1 MEKIWLK
8 EYQDGVPHE
17 INPDQYTSLVQLA
30 EEAFAQYVDS
40 PAFINM
46 GHVLNFKQINDFSN
60 AMASFFINHW
70 GLKKGDRVGI
80 MMPNLLQYP
89 VVLWGILRAG
99 LVVVNINP
107 LYTPT
112 ELKHILV
119 DSGAKGVVVLA
130 NFADTV
136 QKVLSEHPH
145 VNVMITEI
153 GDLFP
158 FVKRHLVNFVVKHI
172 KKMVPNYTILNHTKF
187 LNALKLGTEQ
197 SYKALPIRNQD
208 LAFLQYTGGTTGG
221 SKGAMLT
228 HRNMLANVLQAKA
241 WILPLLAG
249 KINGG
254 IITALPLYHIFSLT
268 ANCMV
273 FMNVGKCNI
282 LITNPRDIPNFI
294 KEMARQ
300 PFMAITGVNTLFNAL
315 INHPDFLKLDFSNLV
330 VSLGG
335 GMAVQRAVAEKWE
348 RITGRPLVE
357 AYGLTEASPA
367 CTINPMNLK
376 EFNGSIGLPIPSTEA
391 SIRNEAGEELP
402 IGESGEL
409 WIKGPQVMKG
419 YWNQSERTA
428 EVLTSDG
435 WLKTGDIANIDDKG
449 FIRIVDRIKD
459 LIIVSGFNVYPN
471 EIEDVIA
478 RLPGVKEVAIVG
490 VSAGT
495 RGEIVKAFVVR
506 NPKVEPPVTSDQII
520 EHCKIYLTHYKIPK
534 EVEFRDDLPKTN
546 VGKILRRALR
556 EGPTVTH

>member
-1 MEKIWLK
+1 MDKIWLK
-8 EYQDGVPHE
+8 EYQEGVPHE

-30 EEAFAQYVDS
+30 EEAFTKYSND

-46 GHVLNFKQINDFSN
+46 GHMLNFKQIDELSN
-60 AMASFFINHW
+60 AMASFFIHHW
-70 GLKKGDRVGI
+70 GLKKGDRLGI

-89 VVLWGILRAG
+89 ILLWGILRAG

-112 ELKHILV
+112 ELKHVLT
-119 DSGAKGVVVLA
+119 DSGARGLIVLA
-130 NFADTV
+130 NFANTV
-136 QKVLSEHPH
+136 QRVLPECPE
-145 VNVMITEI
+145 VKVMITEI

-158 FVKRHLVNFVVKHI
+158 VVKRHLVNFVIKHI
-172 KKMVPNYTILNHTKF
+172 KKMVPSYTILHHTKF
-187 LNALKLGTEQ
+187 LEAVKLGKEK
-197 SYKALPIRNQD
+197 SFKILPIRNQD

-241 WILPLLAG
+241 WIMPL
-249 KINGG
+249 INDAKEGG

-273 FMNVGKCNI
+273 FMNVGKANI

-294 KEMARQ
+294 KELARQ

-315 INHPDFLKLDFSNLV
+315 MNHPNFSKVDFSHLA

-335 GMAVQRAVAEKWE
+335 GMAVQRVVAEKWE
-348 RITGRPLVE
+348 KITGRPLIE

-391 SIRNEAGEELP
+391 SIRDEKGVEVP
-402 IGESGEL
+402 VGESGEL
-409 WIKGPQVMKG
+409 WIRGPQVMTG
-419 YWNQSERTA
+419 YWNEPDKTT
-428 EVLTSDG
+428 EVLTPDG
-435 WLKTGDIANIDDKG
+435 WLKTGDIAHMDDKG
-449 FIRIVDRIKD
+449 YFRIIDRIKD
-459 LIIVSGFNVYPN
+459 MIIVSGFNVYPN
-471 EIEDVIA
+471 EIEEIIS
-478 RLPGVKEVAIVG
+478 RLPGVREVAVVG
-490 VSAGT
+490 VAAGT
-495 RGEIVKAFVVR
+495 RGEIVKVFVVR
-506 NPKVEPPVTSDQII
+506 NPKVEPPVTPEKII
-520 EHCKIYLTHYKIPK
+520 EHCKIYLTPYKIPK
-534 EVEFRDDLPKTN
+534 EVEFREDLPKTN

-556 EGPTVTH
+556 EGSVVSH

>member
-8 EYQDGVPHE
+8 EYQEGVPHE

-30 EEAFAQYVDS
+30 EEAFAKYAEY
-40 PAFINM
+40 PAFTNM
-46 GHVLNFKQINDFSN
+46 GHSLSFKQINDLSN

-119 DSGAKGVVVLA
+119 DSGAKGLVVLA

-136 QKVLSEHPH
+136 QKVLVKHPQ
-145 VNVMITEI
+145 VKVMITEI

-158 FVKRHLVNFVVKHI
+158 FVKRHLVNFIVKNI
-172 KKMVPNYTILNHTKF
+172 KKMVPSYTILNHAKF
-187 LNALKLGTEQ
+187 LEALKLGAEH

-241 WILPLLAG
+241 WIMPLLAG

-282 LITNPRDIPNFI
+282 LITNPRDIPHFI
-294 KEMARQ
+294 KEMMRQ

-315 INHPDFLKLDFSNLV
+315 VNHPDFSKIDFSNLV

-348 RITGRPLVE
+348 KTTGRPLIE

-409 WIKGPQVMKG
+409 WIRGPQVMKG
-419 YWNQSERTA
+419 YWNQPEKTA
-428 EVLTSDG
+428 EVLTQEG

-449 FIRIVDRIKD
+449 FVRIVDRIKD

-478 RLPGVKEVAIVG
+478 KLPGVKEVAVVG

-506 NPKVEPPVTSDQII
+506 NPKIEPPVTSNEII

-534 EVEFRDDLPKTN
+534 DVEFKDDLPKTN

>member
-158 FVKRHLVNFVVKHI
+158 FLKRHVINFVVKSI

-419 YWNQSERTA
+419 YWNQPERTA